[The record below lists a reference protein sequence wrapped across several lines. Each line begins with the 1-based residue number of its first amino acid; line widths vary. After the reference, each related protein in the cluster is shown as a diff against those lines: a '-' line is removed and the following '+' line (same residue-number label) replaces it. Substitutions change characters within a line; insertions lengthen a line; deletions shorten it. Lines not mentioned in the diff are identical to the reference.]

1 MVPTIGSVKFVLW
14 ILVNALGIAA
24 AAALFDGI
32 YFDGATSGQAEIED
46 KIVPLLLVALI
57 FSVVTAWISPV
68 VKLLSLPLILLTLG
82 LFLFVVNAAMFLLTG
97 WIAEQFDIAFHVE
110 GFWTALGASIVI
122 TVVTWLV
129 EAVTDREVRS

>member
-32 YFDGATSGQAEIED
+32 YFDGSTSGQAEIED

>member
-1 MVPTIGSVKFVLW
+1 MPTIAVVKFLIWV
-14 ILVNALGIAA
+14 LVNALGIAA

-32 YFDGATSGQAEIED
+32 SFDGATSGQAEIED
-46 KIVPLLLVALI
+46 KIVPLLVVALI
-57 FSVVTAWISPV
+57 FSIVTAWVSPV

-97 WIAEQFDIAFHVE
+97 WIADRLDVGFHVE

-122 TVVTWLV
+122 TIVTWLV

>member
-1 MVPTIGSVKFVLW
+1 MKFVAW
-14 ILVNALGIAA
+14 VLVNALGIAVA
-24 AAALFDGI
+24 AWLFDGI
-32 YFDGATSGQAEIED
+32 YFDGATSGQAQIED
-46 KIVPLLLVALI
+46 KAVPLLLVALI
-57 FSVVTAWISPV
+57 FSIVTAWVAPV

-82 LFLFVVNAAMFLLTG
+82 LFLFVVNAAMFLFTG
-97 WIAEQFDIAFHVE
+97 WIADQFDIGFHVE